1 MTFEELKDKALSL
14 PYEPGVY
21 LMQDKTGT
29 VIYVGK
35 AKKLKNRVSQYFQ
48 DTASHT
54 PKTRKMV
61 SQIDHFDTIVA
72 RSEFEALVLECSLIK
87 RHMPKY
93 NILLKDDKGYPYL
106 RVDLAEDYPTMQ
118 MVSRITGDKASY
130 FGPFGGR
137 FVTQHVIDTLR
148 LTLKLPGCSKQFP
161 RDLGKERPCLNYH
174 MNNCDGWC
182 QLSRS
187 QKDYHARMEQAVL
200 ILQGNYKQVAGE
212 LRAQMETA
220 ADKLQFELAASLRD
234 RLRAVES
241 LGEKQL
247 VTAGTMA
254 NTDVIG
260 YYQNETRACFA
271 VLHYVNGSL
280 LDKEYEI
287 LSTADDPK
295 EAVSSL
301 VKQFYLVRGAAP
313 KVILTPFEMEDA
325 ELFSALLQQEL
336 GKKVL
341 IRMPQRG
348 DNVRLVELAQKNAR
362 EEAERITTKAERRTG
377 TLGVLAD
384 MLHLPD
390 TPHRM
395 ESYDISN
402 LAGTDIVA
410 SMVVF
415 QDGKPLKSAY
425 KRFKVEGLT
434 DQDDYASMHQV
445 LLRRLTHYVQQDAG
459 FAERPDVLLIDGG
472 IEHARVAEDVLQTL
486 GLSIPTYGMVKDD
499 RHRTRALVTAAGD
512 EIAINAVPSVFAL
525 IGTIQEETH
534 RFAITYQRTLR
545 SRRMKASGLED
556 IPGIGEKRRQALLKK
571 FRSVKAI
578 SQAGQAELEQVLPV
592 PAAQAVYRHFHP
604 QEGGTACASSQEP
617 PEASR

>member
-21 LMQDKTGT
+21 LMQDKSGT

-241 LGEKQL
+241 LSEKQL

-287 LSTADDPK
+287 LATADDPK

-512 EIAINAVPSVFAL
+512 EIAISGVPSVFAL

>member
-212 LRAQMETA
+212 LRAQMEAA

-472 IEHARVAEDVLQTL
+472 RGQVGAVRQALRGTALEHV
-486 GLSIPTYGMVKDD
+486 PTFGMVKDD
-499 RHRTRALVTAAGD
+499 HHRTRAIVDDEGG
-512 EIAINAVPSVFAL
+512 EIAINRHRNIFTFV
-525 IGTIQEETH
+525 TNIQDETH
-534 RFAITYQRTLR
+534 RYANDYRKRAMKKKSYAATLT
-545 SRRMKASGLED
+545 A
-556 IPGIGEKRRQALLKK
+556 IPGVGEKTSAALLAHFKTVAA
-571 FRSVKAI
+571 VKAASI
-578 SQAGQAELEQVLPV
+578 SDLEEVKGISHAKAEMLYNAL
-592 PAAQAVYRHFHP
+592 RN
-604 QEGGTACASSQEP
+604 GI
-617 PEASR
+617 

>member
-1 MTFEELKDKALSL
+1 MEKLRPEQLREKANML
-14 PYEPGVY
+14 PLLPGVY
-21 LMQDKTGT
+21 IMLDEHGE
-29 VIYVGK
+29 VIYIGK
-35 AKKLKNRVSQYFQ
+35 AKALKNRVTSYFRGE
-48 DTASHT
+48 HL
-54 PKTRKMV
+54 PKVAAMV
-61 SQIDHFDTIVA
+61 AHVADFNVIVVQ
-72 RSEFEALVLECSLIK
+72 SEFEALVLENSLIK
-87 RHMPKY
+87 LHKPKY
-93 NILLKDDKGYPYL
+93 NILLKDDKGYPFVRL
-106 RVDLAEDYPTMQ
+106 DVTQPYPTFSL
-118 MVSRITGDKASY
+118 VNHTEKDGAKY
-130 FGPFGGR
+130 FGPYGGR
-137 FVTQHVIDTLR
+137 SMTAEIIDTVCKTLR
-148 LTLKLPGCSKQFP
+148 LPTCTRRFP
-161 RDLGKERPCLNYH
+161 RDIGRARPCLNYH
-174 MNNCDGWC
+174 MGTCAGYCLKDVTRAEYLKAIREAEMILDGRTAE
-182 QLSRS
+182 LT
-187 QKDYHARMEQAVL
+187 AELTEQMQA
-200 ILQGNYKQVAGE
+200 
-212 LRAQMETA
+212 A
-220 ADKLQFELAASLRD
+220 ADALRFEYAASLRD

-287 LSTADDPK
+287 LATADDPK

-472 IEHARVAEDVLQTL
+472 RGQVGAVRQALRGTALEHV
-486 GLSIPTYGMVKDD
+486 PTFGMVKDD
-499 RHRTRALVTAAGD
+499 HHRTRAIVDDEGG
-512 EIAINAVPSVFAL
+512 EIAINRHRNIFTFV
-525 IGTIQEETH
+525 TNIQDETH
-534 RFAITYQRTLR
+534 RYANDYRKRAMKKKSYAATLT
-545 SRRMKASGLED
+545 A
-556 IPGIGEKRRQALLKK
+556 IPGVGEKTSAALLAHFKTVAA
-571 FRSVKAI
+571 VKAASI
-578 SQAGQAELEQVLPV
+578 SDLEEVKGISHAKAEMLYNAL
-592 PAAQAVYRHFHP
+592 RN
-604 QEGGTACASSQEP
+604 GI
-617 PEASR
+617 